1 MSYRSLAV
9 LIVFAAACNKAKSAA
24 PGGGGGMPPMP
35 VEVAAAI
42 RDTVVDAVQATGPIE
57 AVQSVELRP
66 EVEGRIVDILVREGQ
81 NVEAGTALFKVD
93 DTELKAQVARAEAD
107 RDLAQRALER
117 TKQLMAQNASS
128 QADLERADATARGA
142 QASYD
147 LLKTRLDRTLVRA
160 PFGGVVG
167 RRLVSI
173 GTYVNSQTPLIS
185 LQSVNPQH
193 ASFQV
198 PERYADRLRRGQLVS
213 FQVAALPGKNFS
225 GEVVFVD
232 PVVEL
237 PARTILI
244 KARVP
249 NPRRQ
254 LQTGMFIEARLATDI
269 RPKAL
274 VVPEDAILPLQGST
288 YVWVVKEGKADRR
301 EVTVGVRTA
310 GWAEILGGGLAAG
323 DQVVVGGLERLFP
336 GATVMPQVVERHR
349 AAPTAETPRAGPP
362 SHAVAR
368 APRSR
373 RDTRRRGAPDCASR
387 SPSPAM
393 APP

>member
-1 MSYRSLAV
+1 MSYRALAV
-9 LIVFAAACNKAKSAA
+9 LLVLAAACNKAKSAA
-24 PGGGGGMPPMP
+24 PGGGGGGMPPMP

-42 RDTVVDAVQATGPIE
+42 RDTVVDAIQATGQIE

-81 NVEAGTALFKVD
+81 SVDAGTGLFKVD

-128 QADLERADATARGA
+128 QSDLEKADATYRGA

-147 LLKTRLDRTLVRA
+147 LLKTRLDRTVVRA
-160 PFGGVVG
+160 PFAGVIG

-173 GTYVNSQTPLIS
+173 GTYVNSQTPLIT

-193 ASFQV
+193 AAFQV

-237 PARTILI
+237 PGRTILI

-249 NPRRQ
+249 NPEGR
-254 LQTGMFIEARLATDI
+254 LQAGMFIEARLATDI
-269 RPKAL
+269 RPNAV

-288 YVWVVKEGKADRR
+288 FVWVVKDGKADRR
-301 EVTVGVRTA
+301 QVSLGVRTA
-310 GWAEILGGGLAAG
+310 GWAEIQGGGIDAG
-323 DQVVVGGLERLFP
+323 DQVVVGGAERLFP
-336 GATVMPQVVERHR
+336 GAPVMPQVVERHR
-349 AAPTAETPRAGPP
+349 GAQTTESGGAATPAAPG
-362 SHAVAR
+362 SG
-368 APRSR
+368 
-373 RDTRRRGAPDCASR
+373 RDTTKR
-387 SPSPAM
+387 
-393 APP
+393 

>member
-1 MSYRSLAV
+1 MSYRSLAI
-9 LIVFAAACNKAKSAA
+9 LIVLAAACKKGQSAA
-24 PGGGGGMPPMP
+24 PGGGGGGMPPMP
-35 VEVAAAI
+35 VEVSSVI
-42 RDTVVDAVQATGPIE
+42 QDTVVDAIGASGQIE
-57 AVQSVELRP
+57 AIQSVELRP
-66 EVEGRIVDILVREGQ
+66 EVEGRIVDVLVAEGTE
-81 NVEAGTALFKVD
+81 VLAGTGLFKVD

-117 TKQLMAQNASS
+117 TKQLMTQNASS
-128 QADLERADATARGA
+128 QADLERADAQARGA

-147 LLKTRLDRTLVRA
+147 LLKTRLDRTVVRA

-173 GTYVNSQTPLIS
+173 GTFVNSQTPIIS

-193 ASFQV
+193 AVLEV
-198 PERYADRLRRGQLVS
+198 PERYADRLHRGQLVS

-301 EVTVGVRTA
+301 QVTVGVRTA
-310 GWAEILGGGLAAG
+310 GWAEILGGGLAPG

-349 AAPTAETPRAGPP
+349 AAPTAETPT
-362 SHAVAR
+362 AR
-368 APRSR
+368 
-373 RDTRRRGAPDCASR
+373 
-387 SPSPAM
+387 
-393 APP
+393 